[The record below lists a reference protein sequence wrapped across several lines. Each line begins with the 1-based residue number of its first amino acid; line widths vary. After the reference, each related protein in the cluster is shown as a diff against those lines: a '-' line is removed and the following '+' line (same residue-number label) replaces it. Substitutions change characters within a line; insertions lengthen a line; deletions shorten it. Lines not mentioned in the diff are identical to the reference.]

1 MATAEARKALKR
13 RRLLDFA
20 GSRNWVEKR
29 LWPQRRPQTRKT
41 CFSLLC
47 MVSCK
52 KIKYPGVAYRS
63 GTCFG
68 SKLRLVRLQSLGPNN
83 DNPNYIIQVGNVFG
97 FIISID
103 NVIWRT
109 RAGETFLPLY
119 FAFSIV
125 IILLLNKSEFVNH
138 FSQKCWNCLLFKAFG
153 CFSALNFPCFFP
165 CRKRTRE
172 SLIAPCPAVS
182 RHRA

>member
-13 RRLLDFA
+13 GRLRDFA

-47 MVSCK
+47 MVSCR

-97 FIISID
+97 FIISIEY
-103 NVIWRT
+103 VLWWT
-109 RAGETFLPLY
+109 RAGLSPR
-119 FAFSIV
+119 
-125 IILLLNKSEFVNH
+125 
-138 FSQKCWNCLLFKAFG
+138 
-153 CFSALNFPCFFP
+153 PCFLDLFWYFVSV
-165 CRKRTRE
+165 RQIKDLQLKIMLIV
-172 SLIAPCPAVS
+172 SLQGNNSYCQKHS
-182 RHRA
+182 FDF